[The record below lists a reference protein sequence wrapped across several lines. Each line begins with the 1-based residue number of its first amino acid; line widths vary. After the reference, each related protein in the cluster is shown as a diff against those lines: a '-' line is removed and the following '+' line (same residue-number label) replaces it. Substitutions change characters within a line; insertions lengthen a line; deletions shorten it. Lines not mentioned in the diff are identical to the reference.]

1 MKKTDLKSGLS
12 FHQNTVPLIVENLHF
27 SSQDYWITQIKEIRL
42 LLATCNLIKNL
53 IKIGEKLVG
62 GLFAPPILNRVKPFY
77 LKMVQILKL
86 KLVT

>member
-12 FHQNTVPLIVENLHF
+12 FHQNTVPLIVENLDF

-42 LLATCNLIKNL
+42 LLANCNLIKNL

-77 LKMVQILKL
+77 LKMV
-86 KLVT
+86 